1 MLEIK
6 RGKQNLYGYPALVDQ
21 QTHCDIEVFDDP
33 EVARKAHIQ
42 GLRRLFALPMRET
55 IKALHKQLPG
65 ARDLGLLFMNIGNAE
80 DLITQVI
87 DLAIERSCLM
97 EPLPTNADEF
107 KQRLDLGKPKL
118 ALIAQEIGRHALS
131 ALQAHADLQ
140 KRMAQLKALSANA
153 HADVATQI
161 QQLIH
166 PKFVNQT
173 PYEYLVHLPRY
184 LKAASMRIDKI
195 RLNPS
200 RDAQLQQEW
209 QSLQQPWMK
218 LLAAQ
223 KAYGSS
229 IDPRLNDFRWQL
241 EELRVAL
248 YAQELKTPTPMSS
261 KRLQKILDSLKK

>member
-1 MLEIK
+1 
-6 RGKQNLYGYPALVDQ
+6 
-21 QTHCDIEVFDDP
+21 
-33 EVARKAHIQ
+33 
-42 GLRRLFALPMRET
+42 
-55 IKALHKQLPG
+55 
-65 ARDLGLLFMNIGNAE
+65 
-80 DLITQVI
+80 
-87 DLAIERSCLM
+87 
-97 EPLPTNADEF
+97 
-107 KQRLDLGKPKL
+107 
-118 ALIAQEIGRHALS
+118 
-131 ALQAHADLQ
+131 
-140 KRMAQLKALSANA
+140 
-153 HADVATQI
+153 
-161 QQLIH
+161 LIH

-200 RDAQLQQEW
+200 RDAQLKQEW

-229 IDPRLNDFRWQL
+229 VDPRLNDFRWQL

>member
-1 MLEIK
+1 
-6 RGKQNLYGYPALVDQ
+6 
-21 QTHCDIEVFDDP
+21 
-33 EVARKAHIQ
+33 
-42 GLRRLFALPMRET
+42 
-55 IKALHKQLPG
+55 
-65 ARDLGLLFMNIGNAE
+65 
-80 DLITQVI
+80 
-87 DLAIERSCLM
+87 M
-97 EPLPTNADEF
+97 EPLPTNAEEF

-153 HADVATQI
+153 HADVMTQI
-161 QQLIH
+161 QQLVH
-166 PKFVNQT
+166 PKFVKQT